1 MGRPARH
8 RAQHPGQPQ
17 SVNLLGLASNA
28 SSLYSAATGNGIL
41 GNAVSTV
48 GGWLGFGGAAASGLG
63 LTAAAGAGTTLAAA
77 GTGLGLTGGLGA
89 GYGLAA
95 GGGLGITAGSA
106 GAGAIGAGLGT
117 SAAAGGTAAAAG
129 TGLSGALAAIPGWGW
144 ALAGVAVLGSMLS
157 KPSTPHMGALAEYS
171 ASTGLKTGDGYQS
184 GSYGTGFGGVAMNA
198 ETEKLTAGMAQSI
211 VGILDGTAAAF
222 GKQVGFSA
230 ATAFADDTSKDGAW
244 GGLRIALGGL
254 DIVNWN
260 DDRTSRWAPKEF
272 ADGEAGM
279 KQYQATA
286 ALGVRDALYAIDLPG
301 WADNALAALGEA
313 PSVEGLAAAVTQI
326 NAVQAALQRIGMA
339 MPQIAAM
346 SDAAITALINAA
358 GGADVLAGGL
368 ASFYANY
375 FSEAEKTTVA
385 TRMVTDELATL
396 GYAMPSSRDEFRA
409 WVESAID
416 AGESGAKSAAGLLR
430 LEGAVAAVLP
440 ATENAADAI
449 DSLAGA
455 LEREQQE
462 RKTLASLA
470 QDQHGLWAD
479 LAEAQGDHA
488 TAAQRRYWIE
498 TAGMTAAEQAAYDY
512 NQSIREQIAA
522 ANDAAAAVQRAS
534 SAMSSLGDTRFDLEN
549 ELLTLSGNTSEVA
562 RRQRER
568 DLAEMSAGLDAEQAA
583 KITAAYDYNVALR
596 EQIKAQQ
603 DAQAA
608 AEAAAQAQA
617 QASQQAAQAAQ
628 QLTAAWQGIT
638 DSIFDEVKRIRGITS
653 GNTAASLAG
662 AQSEFAIATAQAR
675 AGDQEAAKRLPEL
688 SRAMLSL
695 AESSAASLL
704 DLRRIQGRTAASLAQ
719 TGGGLAQSYGLKVPA
734 FDVGTNYVPHDML
747 AMIHKGEA
755 IVPERFNPA
764 AFGLQ
769 QAALDPRAVQLL
781 GQIFD
786 VLQSMQAETRST
798 AVSSASVAKALTRVM
813 TPARDAL
820 RTQEKVSA

>member
-1 MGRPARH
+1 MDSKRYPIPA
-8 RAQHPGQPQ
+8 AQCKEGDNVLAIRLFTPSEKSGFSWQPF
-17 SVNLLGLASNA
+17 VDIGTTR
-28 SSLYSAATGNGIL
+28 SLIATG
-41 GNAVSTV
+41 
-48 GGWLGFGGAAASGLG
+48 WLAKTEFALPALTAEARKDLPQIPSAPDSRNGGARLFNAMIAPLVPVS
-63 LTAAAGAGTTLAAA
+63 
-77 GTGLGLTGGLGA
+77 
-89 GYGLAA
+89 
-95 GGGLGITAGSA
+95 
-106 GAGAIGAGLGT
+106 
-117 SAAAGGTAAAAG
+117 
-129 TGLSGALAAIPGWGW
+129 
-144 ALAGVAVLGSMLS
+144 LAGVVWYQGEQDTGRSTALYQKMLS
-157 KPSTPHMGALAEYS
+157 GLITNWRTHWGASLPFIICQLPNNGA
-171 ASTGLKTGDGYQS
+171 KTAD
-184 GSYGTGFGGVAMNA
+184 
-198 ETEKLTAGMAQSI
+198 AGP
-211 VGILDGTAAAF
+211 
-222 GKQVGFSA
+222 
-230 ATAFADDTSKDGAW
+230 
-244 GGLRIALGGL
+244 
-254 DIVNWN
+254 
-260 DDRTSRWAPKEF
+260 SRWAPKEF